1 MKSKN
6 SLGTLLPAA
15 LALGVF
21 MGCVGCAHANNQS
34 TVRPTPRGGRGASLT
49 ADDIAGAPGVSIEQ
63 LLASRVAGVT
73 LAQARDGH
81 LVIRIRGQN
90 SLLGDQDPLFVVN
103 GIPLGRAANFAAI
116 NRYDI
121 ATIDVVKDAA
131 GMAMYGIRGAN
142 GVIVVRTKGART

>member
-1 MKSKN
+1 MKRTRIF
-6 SLGTLLPAA
+6 GTLLPAA
-15 LALGVF
+15 FALVF
-21 MGCVGCAHANNQS
+21 MGCAHANNQS
-34 TVRPTPRGGRGASLT
+34 TVRPTPRRATLT
-49 ADDIAGAPGVSIEQ
+49 ADDIARAPGVSIEQ
-63 LLASRVAGVT
+63 LLASRVAGVS

-103 GIPLGRAANFAAI
+103 GIPLGRAANFSAI
-116 NRYDI
+116 SRYDI